1 MDKFKNDGAKL
12 DYYRVPVT
20 AETPP
25 DESDF
30 DHLLCILSRHNL
42 TDTAIVL

>member
-1 MDKFKNDGAKL
+1 MDTNKSEGAGI

-20 AETPP
+20 AETAP
-25 DESDF
+25 DEADF
-30 DHLLCILSRHNL
+30 DRLLSVISRHNL

>member
-1 MDKFKNDGAKL
+1 MDKFKTDGANL

-25 DESDF
+25 DEADF
-30 DHLLCILSRHNL
+30 DHLLSIISKHNL